1 MENGGESWNANSGET
16 KKVKYKAIFFDFDGT
31 LMDTSVGIF
40 AGGKYA
46 MEKLGQPIAD
56 NVEWNKFI
64 GPPIA
69 DCFRIAF
76 GVKDEVIIPALVD
89 AYREFYEKTGRF
101 QATFYPGIIDVLKE
115 LKARGHKLAVASMKN
130 EDLVV
135 EMCDNFKISEFFD
148 TLLGLDLKG
157 EATKAGL
164 LKEGFKRLDIKPEEA
179 VMVGDTLIDKQG
191 ADSAGCDCICVDW
204 GFGFKKGD
212 EGTISRPSQIL
223 DLV

>member
-1 MENGGESWNANSGET
+1 M
-16 KKVKYKAIFFDFDGT
+16 KYKAVFFDFDGT

-46 MEKLGQPIAD
+46 MEKLGQPISP
-56 NVEWNKFI
+56 NTEWNKFI

-76 GVKDEVIIPALVD
+76 GVKDEAIIPALVE

-101 QATFYPGIIDVLKE
+101 QAVFYPGIIDVLKE
-115 LKARGHKLAVASMKN
+115 LKARGYKLAVASMKN

-135 EMCDNFKISEFFD
+135 EMCEHFKITKLFD
-148 TLLGLDLKG
+148 QLLGLDLEG

-164 LKEGFKRLDIKPEEA
+164 LKEGFKRMGLKPSEA
-179 VMVGDTLIDKQG
+179 VLVGDTLIDKQG
-191 ADSAGCDCICVDW
+191 ADLAGCDCICVGW
-204 GFGFKKGD
+204 GFGFKKGSA
-212 EGTISRPSQIL
+212 GTISQPAQIL